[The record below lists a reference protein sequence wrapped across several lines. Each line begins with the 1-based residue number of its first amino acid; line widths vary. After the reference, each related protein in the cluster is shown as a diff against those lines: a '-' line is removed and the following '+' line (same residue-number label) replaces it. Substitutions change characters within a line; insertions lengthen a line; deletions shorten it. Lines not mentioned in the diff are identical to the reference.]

1 MFSLALEQG
10 SEVMFLVVF
19 SLKTLTI
26 VDVDCVLVD
35 YACKVRKGKET
46 ESKVRSASTQVDC
59 ITSIWIGENG
69 CRRSTCGSDSI
80 IV

>member
-1 MFSLALEQG
+1 
-10 SEVMFLVVF
+10 MFLVVF

-46 ESKVRSASTQVDC
+46 ESKVRSASTQLDG
-59 ITSIWIGENG
+59 ITSI
-69 CRRSTCGSDSI
+69 
-80 IV
+80 